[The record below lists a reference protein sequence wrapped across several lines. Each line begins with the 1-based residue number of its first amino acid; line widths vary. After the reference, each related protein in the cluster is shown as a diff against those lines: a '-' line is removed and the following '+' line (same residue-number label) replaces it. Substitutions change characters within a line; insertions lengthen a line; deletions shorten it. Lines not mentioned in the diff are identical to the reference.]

1 MTNTNCAAKVREC
14 TRLESPSPR
23 PSPSLTRGE
32 RAGSGGILH
41 AQEFVNSGS
50 AAEAFEGCFVNPIT
64 RYGEA
69 EALTTEQ
76 VFIGQ
81 QMPETEIRSWLDN
94 CRR

>member
-1 MTNTNCAAKVREC
+1 MTNTNCAAKVCEC
-14 TRLESPSPR
+14 TGLESPSP
-23 PSPSLTRGE
+23 PLTRGE

-69 EALTTEQ
+69 ETLTTEL